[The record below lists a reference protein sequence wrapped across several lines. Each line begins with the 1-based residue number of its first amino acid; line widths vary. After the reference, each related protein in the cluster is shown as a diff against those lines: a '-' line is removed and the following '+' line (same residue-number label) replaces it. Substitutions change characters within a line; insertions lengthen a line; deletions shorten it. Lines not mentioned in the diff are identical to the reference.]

1 MSHEGKVGPIGPS
14 VKMVHLCWM
23 ITHTVKHSVPP
34 QTRSVDVVRTHL
46 EMRHVAALKRSRP
59 PSEDA
64 RIELWPNITVPEY
77 RAVYRLVGERWN
89 WRDRLA
95 MPDADL
101 ETYLAKPGVHVWS
114 LRVDGEIAG
123 FFELQRY
130 DDARV
135 EIMYFGLA
143 PDFIGR
149 GLGGWM
155 LTRAIEEAFA
165 LNPSHVTV
173 HTCTLDNPHA
183 LPNYLARG
191 FSVTREERYVA
202 EI

>member
-1 MSHEGKVGPIGPS
+1 MSSGIEVI
-14 VKMVHLCWM
+14 
-23 ITHTVKHSVPP
+23 
-34 QTRSVDVVRTHL
+34 RTHL
-46 EMRHVAALKRSRP
+46 AMHDIAELRRSRP

-64 RIELWPNITVPEY
+64 RIERWDDISSADYRVLY
-77 RAVYRLVGERWN
+77 RAVGERWS
-89 WRDRLA
+89 WRDRLLLS
-95 MPDADL
+95 DAAL
-101 ETYLAKPGVHVWS
+101 AAYLALPSVNVWA
-114 LRVDGEIAG
+114 LRVEGAVAG
-123 FFELQRY
+123 YFELQRY
-130 DDARV
+130 DDAHV

-143 PDFIGR
+143 PDYIGR

-191 FSVTREERYVA
+191 FTVSREERYVA
-202 EI
+202 DVPSRTMAPK